1 MTSTAFNPAPSNRP
15 TPRQTGSDEEARA
28 AQLRAANINPR
39 TGLATDYLNHFNE
52 AIMLLEMIPD
62 IPECAE
68 DFLDW
73 HPLTY
78 REHFMASHFKARELA
93 IEAYDSAD
101 ENIRAEFDNITSAMT
116 STASTQARS
125 DRPTQLPIGPDAE
138 ARAALLRAA
147 NINPRTGLATDYLNH
162 FNEAIMMLEMIPDIP
177 DCAEDFLAWYP
188 LSYAEH
194 FTLSNFRARD
204 LAIEAYELAATRIR
218 AEFDNITS
226 TMTSIL
232 TAVGA
237 AMREVRQDKTRATL
251 AEQATIWVKPL
262 VMLAGGIINGG
273 TDADVET
280 IMAGN

>member
-1 MTSTAFNPAPSNRP
+1 MSPTASTTARPNPRP
-15 TPRQTGSDEEARA
+15 PRPGAEAWMA
-28 AQLRAANINPR
+28 KLRAANINPR

-62 IPECAE
+62 IPEC
-68 DFLDW
+68 
-73 HPLTY
+73 
-78 REHFMASHFKARELA
+78 S
-93 IEAYDSAD
+93 
-101 ENIRAEFDNITSAMT
+101 
-116 STASTQARS
+116 
-125 DRPTQLPIGPDAE
+125 
-138 ARAALLRAA
+138 
-147 NINPRTGLATDYLNH
+147 
-162 FNEAIMMLEMIPDIP
+162 
-177 DCAEDFLAWYP
+177 EDFLAWYP

-204 LAIEAYELAATRIR
+204 LAIEAYELADTRIR

-237 AMREVRQDKTRATL
+237 AMREVRQDKTRAPL

-262 VMLAGGIINGG
+262 VTLAGGIINGG

-280 IMAGN
+280 IMAAN